1 MTCPKNADI
10 IRTAVKLD
18 DSTLTNKQWAL
29 AFSATLYPVI
39 LGSRSRSI
47 IARALE
53 KKGWGEIE
61 NGGSGEKIF
70 RLNQAGCAA
79 LEWFEGWPA

>member
-1 MTCPKNADI
+1 MNTCLKNTPEFL
-10 IRTAVKLD
+10 TALD
-18 DSTLTNKQWAL
+18 DDTLTAKQWSL

-39 LGSRSRSI
+39 LGSRSQSI

-70 RLNQAGCAA
+70 RINQAGCDAFT
-79 LEWFEGWPA
+79 WFGEVAI